1 MVPLYDGETESMKT
15 QRGTARDLSG
25 SAGARQEPAGER
37 KKKRFTDSD
46 GDSLRS
52 VSPSEVG
59 VVDFLVAEEV
69 FAVVLADLAQD
80 AAGVADGEYLQ
91 P

>member
-1 MVPLYDGETESMKT
+1 M
-15 QRGTARDLSG
+15 RNLSG
-25 SAGARQEPAGER
+25 APTENGKLVLRRTTGA
-37 KKKRFTDSD
+37 
-46 GDSLRS
+46 LRS

-69 FAVVLADLAQD
+69 FAVVFADLAQD
-80 AAGVADGEYLQ
+80 TAGVAGGEYLQ

>member
-1 MVPLYDGETESMKT
+1 M
-15 QRGTARDLSG
+15 RNLSG
-25 SAGARQEPAGER
+25 APTGNGNLVLRRTTEA
-37 KKKRFTDSD
+37 
-46 GDSLRS
+46 LRS

-69 FAVVLADLAQD
+69 FAVVFADLAQD
-80 AAGVADGEYLQ
+80 TAGVADGEYLQ

>member
-37 KKKRFTDSD
+37 KKRFTDSD
-46 GDSLRS
+46 GDSCRS
-52 VSPSEVG
+52 VLPSEVG
-59 VVDFLVAEEV
+59 VVDFLVAEEI

-80 AAGVADGEYLQ
+80 TARVVGGEYLQ

>member
-1 MVPLYDGETESMKT
+1 MFSTEAGDGGVPLYDGETESMKT

-37 KKKRFTDSD
+37 KKKRFTDSE

-52 VSPSEVG
+52 AIMVSSFG
-59 VVDFLVAEEV
+59 L
-69 FAVVLADLAQD
+69 
-80 AAGVADGEYLQ
+80 
-91 P
+91 